1 MHNNEKIHA
10 IRYRRH
16 LMSDVESRTMRRV
29 TRRFVPLL
37 IICFVISFLDRVNVG
52 FAALTMSADLKFS
65 STVFGLGAGLFFIGY
80 FFFEVPSNIALE
92 RVGARRWIARIMFTW
107 GILSALT
114 AFITGPWSYYAVRV
128 LLGAAEAGFFPGVIL
143 FLTYW
148 VPERY
153 RGRVV
158 GAFMAAMPFASVF
171 GSPLSG
177 WLLSQEGVFG
187 LKGWQLM
194 FIAEAIPSLVL
205 AVVVLKVLR
214 DSPAQAEWLAD
225 DERAWLDAT
234 LSDERK
240 RAVAVDEHGFVNI
253 VKRPIVLMLAAA
265 YFGIVAINFGLSFF
279 LPQIVRAFH
288 LSLMQVGLVAA
299 IPFAVGGIG
308 MIWWGRRSDR
318 HGERRFHVLFPMA
331 LGIIGLGGSTLV
343 AVPALKLALLCLASF
358 GVFSALPI
366 FWALLPGLLGPAVAA
381 IGFAAINSLGNLSG
395 FAAPY
400 VVGVIKDAT
409 GSTAGGLQA
418 IAAYGVIAWLILA
431 LVSRR
436 HRREDRAHDT
446 ARELKEARG

>member
-1 MHNNEKIHA
+1 
-10 IRYRRH
+10 
-16 LMSDVESRTMRRV
+16 MSDIESRTMRRV

-80 FFFEVPSNIALE
+80 FFFEVPSNLALE
-92 RVGARRWIARIMFTW
+92 RVGARRWIARIMLTW
-107 GILSALT
+107 GILSGAT
-114 AFITGPWSYYAVRV
+114 AFITGPWSYYIVRV

-148 VPERY
+148 VPERH

-171 GSPLSG
+171 GAPLSG
-177 WLLSQEGVFG
+177 WLLSHDGVFG

-194 FIAEAIPSLVL
+194 FIAEALPSLVL
-205 AVVVLKVLR
+205 AAVVLKVLR
-214 DSPAQAEWLAD
+214 DSPAQAEWLAE

-234 LSDERK
+234 LAAERT
-240 RAVAVDEHGFVNI
+240 RSVAFNEHGFLNI
-253 VKRPIVLMLAAA
+253 VRRPLVLMLAAA
-265 YFGIVAINFGLSFF
+265 YFGIVGINFGLSFF
-279 LPQIVRAFH
+279 LPQIVREFH
-288 LSLMQVGLVAA
+288 LSLMQVGIVAA
-299 IPFAVGGIG
+299 IPFAVGAFG
-308 MIWWGRRSDR
+308 MMWWSRRSDR
-318 HGERRFHVLFPMA
+318 HGERRFHVLLPMA
-331 LGIIGLGGSTLV
+331 LGIVGLVGSTLV

-358 GVFSALPI
+358 GVFSALPV

-418 IAAYGVIAWLILA
+418 IGAYGVIAWLILA
-431 LVSRR
+431 VVSRH
-436 HRREDRAHDT
+436 HRRDANTQDAAQALR
-446 ARELKEARG
+446 EARG

>member
-1 MHNNEKIHA
+1 
-10 IRYRRH
+10 
-16 LMSDVESRTMRRV
+16 MSDIESRTMRRV

-92 RVGARRWIARIMFTW
+92 RVGARRWIARIMLTW
-107 GILSALT
+107 GILSGAT
-114 AFITGPWSYYAVRV
+114 AFITGPWSYYIVRV

-148 VPERY
+148 VPERH
-153 RGRVV
+153 RGRVI

-177 WLLSQEGVFG
+177 WLLSHDGVFG

-194 FIAEAIPSLVL
+194 FIVEALPSLVL

-214 DSPAQAEWLAD
+214 DSPAKAEWLS
-225 DERAWLDAT
+225 DEERNWLTST
-234 LSDERK
+234 LAEERK
-240 RAVAVDEHGFVNI
+240 RGANLHAHGFFDI
-253 VKRPIVLMLAAA
+253 MKRPVILLLAAS
-265 YFGIVAINFGLSFF
+265 YFGIVGINFGLSFF
-279 LPQIVRAFH
+279 LPQIVRAFD
-288 LSLMQVGLVAA
+288 LSLLQTGFVAA
-299 IPFAVGGIG
+299 IPFAVAAFG
-308 MIWWGRRSDR
+308 MMWWGRRSDSR
-318 HGERRFHVLFPMA
+318 GERRFHVLFPMA
-331 LGIIGLGGSTLV
+331 LGIIGLAGSTV
-343 AVPALKLALLCLASF
+343 VSIPVIKLALLCLASF

-366 FWALLPGLLGPAVAA
+366 FWSLLPGLLGPAVAA
-381 IGFAAINSLGNLSG
+381 IGFAVINSVGNLSG

-400 VVGVIKDAT
+400 VVGIIKDAT

-418 IAAYGVIAWLILA
+418 IAAYAVIAWLILA

-436 HRREDRAHDT
+436 HRRADASRDGAH
-446 ARELKEARG
+446 ELSEARG

>member
-1 MHNNEKIHA
+1 
-10 IRYRRH
+10 
-16 LMSDVESRTMRRV
+16 MSDVESRTMRRV

-177 WLLSQEGVFG
+177 WLLSQDGVLG

-194 FIAEAIPSLVL
+194 FIAEALPSLVL

-225 DERAWLDAT
+225 DERAWLETT
-234 LSDERK
+234 LLEERN
-240 RAVAVDEHGFVNI
+240 RAVAVNEHGFVNI
-253 VKRPIVLMLAAA
+253 VRRPIVLMLAAA

-331 LGIIGLGGSTLV
+331 LGIVGLGGSTLV

-395 FAAPY
+395 FAAPF

-436 HRREDRAHDT
+436 HRREDYADDT
-446 ARELKEARG
+446 AGELKEARG

>member
-1 MHNNEKIHA
+1 MTD
-10 IRYRRH
+10 
-16 LMSDVESRTMRRV
+16 LESRTMRKV

-37 IICFVISFLDRVNVG
+37 IVCFVISFLDRVNVG
-52 FAALTMSADLKFS
+52 FAALTMSADLRFT

-80 FFFEVPSNIALE
+80 FFFEVPSNLALE

-107 GILSALT
+107 GILSGLT
-114 AFITGPWSYYAVRV
+114 AFITGPWSYYAVRI

-148 VPERY
+148 IPERY

-177 WLLSQEGVFG
+177 WLLGLNGVLG

-194 FIAEAIPSLVL
+194 FIAEAVPSLVL
-205 AVVVLKVLR
+205 AVVILMVLR
-214 DSPAQAEWLAD
+214 DSPAHAEWLAE
-225 DERAWLDAT
+225 DERAWLTAT
-234 LSDERK
+234 LNEDRQ
-240 RAVAVDEHGFVNI
+240 RVVAVNDHGFINI
-253 VKRPIVLMLAAA
+253 VKRPVILMLAAA
-265 YFGIVAINFGLSFF
+265 YFGIVGINFGLSFF
-279 LPQIVRAFH
+279 LPQIVREFH

-299 IPFAVGGIG
+299 IPFAVGGLG
-308 MIWWGRRSDR
+308 MLWWGRRSD
-318 HGERRFHVLFPMA
+318 HHDERRFHVLFPM
-331 LGIIGLGGSTLV
+331 GLAVAGLAGSTV
-343 AVPALKLALLCLASF
+343 VTVPALKLALLCLASF

-381 IGFAAINSLGNLSG
+381 VGFAVINSLGNLSG

-418 IAAYGVIAWLILA
+418 IAIYGAIAWLILS

-436 HRREDRAHDT
+436 HRRGSEL
-446 ARELKEARG
+446 RELSEARS

>member
-1 MHNNEKIHA
+1 VT
-10 IRYRRH
+10 
-16 LMSDVESRTMRRV
+16 DVESRTMRKV

-37 IICFVISFLDRVNVG
+37 IVCFVISFLDRVNVG
-52 FAALTMSADLKFS
+52 FAALTMSADLNFS

-92 RVGARRWIARIMFTW
+92 RVGARLWIARIMVTW
-107 GILSALT
+107 GILSGLT
-114 AFITGPWSYYAVRV
+114 AFITGPWSYYVIRI

-148 VPERY
+148 VPQRY
-153 RGRVV
+153 RGQVV

-177 WLLSQEGVFG
+177 WLLGLDGVFG

-194 FIAEAIPSLVL
+194 FIAEAVPSLVL
-205 AVVVLKVLR
+205 AVAVLIVLR
-214 DSPAQAEWLAD
+214 DSPEKAEWLAE
-225 DERAWLDAT
+225 DELAWLTST
-234 LSDERK
+234 LAEERQ
-240 RAVAVDEHGFVNI
+240 RAVPVNEHGFFNI
-253 VKRPIVLMLAAA
+253 VKRPVVLMLAAA
-265 YFGIVAINFGLSFF
+265 YFGIVGMNFGLSFF
-279 LPQIVRAFH
+279 LPQIVRGFH

-299 IPFAVGGIG
+299 IPFAVGGVG
-308 MIWWGRRSDR
+308 MLWWGRRSDR
-318 HGERRFHVLFPMA
+318 RDERRFHILFPMA
-331 LGIIGLGGSTLV
+331 LAIAGLAGSTV
-343 AVPALKLALLCLASF
+343 ATLPVLKLALLCLASF

-381 IGFAAINSLGNLSG
+381 VGFAVINSLGNLSG

-418 IAAYGVIAWLILA
+418 IAAYGVIAWLILSF
-431 LVSRR
+431 VSRHYQR
-436 HRREDRAHDT
+436 GNEL
-446 ARELKEARG
+446 RELNEARS